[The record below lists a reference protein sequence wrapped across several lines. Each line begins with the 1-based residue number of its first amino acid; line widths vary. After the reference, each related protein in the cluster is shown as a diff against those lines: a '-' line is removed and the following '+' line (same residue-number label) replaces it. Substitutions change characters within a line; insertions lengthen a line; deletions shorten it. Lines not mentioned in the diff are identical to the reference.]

1 MGVGVVQTVLTEYGP
16 DLSRFPTEKEF
27 ISHLTLAPKRPTSG
41 GKPLK
46 KKTRGSASS
55 RVATAMR
62 GAALTLRH
70 SKTALGAYFRH
81 TANRLGADV
90 AAFATAR
97 KLAQWIYRL
106 LRYGQPYVDEGAQ
119 AYEARYQTARIN
131 RLRSTAQQLGYT
143 IVPAVSE

>member
-1 MGVGVVQTVLTEYGP
+1 
-16 DLSRFPTEKEF
+16 
-27 ISHLTLAPKRPTSG
+27 
-41 GKPLK
+41 
-46 KKTRGSASS
+46 
-55 RVATAMR
+55 MR

-70 SKTALGAYFRH
+70 SKTALGGYFRH